1 MIIDGFVQQLP
12 DIDPTETEE
21 WLASLDAVVG
31 ARGSTRARYL
41 LSKLLI
47 RARELQVGVPASV
60 STPYVNTIPREQ
72 EQWFPGD
79 ETIERRIRRFIR
91 WNAAVMVIKAN
102 HAADGIGG
110 HLSTF
115 ASSASL
121 YEVGFNHFFRGKE
134 DGLAGD
140 QVYIQGHAAP
150 GIYARAYLEGRLT
163 DDQLDR
169 FRREIGGGGL
179 SSYPHPRLM
188 PDFWE
193 YPTVSMGLGPIN
205 SIYQARFNRYLLNR
219 RIDDT
224 SQSRVWCFLGDGE
237 VDEPETLGSISL
249 AARERL
255 DNLIWVVNCNL
266 QRLDGPVRGNGKII
280 QELEAIF
287 RGAGWNVIKVVWG
300 SRWDELLARDVDG
313 VLLEK
318 MNRTVDG
325 EFQRYA
331 VESGDYIREHFFG
344 PDPRLRKMVEHLS
357 DDDLRMLPRGG
368 HDHRKLY
375 AAYKAAT
382 EQEGA
387 PTVILAKT
395 IKGWALGP
403 DVEGRNATHQ
413 IKKMTM
419 AQLRELRDRLGLHD
433 DIPDGALT
441 DDADPPY
448 IRFKPDSVE
457 HQYLMER
464 RKALDGPVPSRVV
477 RAKRPLVPATDGP
490 FKELYEGSGEQA
502 VSTTTAFTRL
512 LRNLMRDGEF
522 GTRVV
527 PIIPDEARTFGMD
540 AMFREFKIYASQGQ
554 LYEPVDAQLLLSYT
568 EAQDGQI
575 LEEGITEAGSM
586 ASFTAAGTSYT
597 VHSTPMVPFFTF
609 YSMFGFQRVG
619 DLIWAAADARAK
631 GFMLGATA
639 GRTTLLGEGLQHQD
653 GHSHVLAAT
662 VPTIRAYD
670 PAFAYEMATIIR
682 HGITHMF
689 GDGSPGAGED
699 VMYYLTLYNENYP
712 MPPKPDIPDIDRGI
726 VEGLYR
732 WAPAPEGTTHK
743 ATILFS
749 GSMQGGARQAQVELA
764 EHFGVGAELWSATSY
779 KSLRDDALSAERW
792 NRLHPGEQGRTPR
805 VTELLAEGEG
815 PVVAVTDYM
824 TLVPDQIGR
833 WVPRTF
839 VPLGTDGFGRS
850 DTREALRR
858 FFEVDT
864 GHIVVATLWGLARDG
879 VIESSVVDEAIRR
892 YDIDPDAADPR
903 TNWPED

>member
-21 WLASLDAVVG
+21 WMASLDAVVSTHG
-31 ARGSTRARYL
+31 PTRARYL

-60 STPYVNTIPREQ
+60 STPYVNTIPTE
-72 EQWFPGD
+72 EEPWFPGD
-79 ETIERRIRRFIR
+79 DDVERRIRRFIR

-102 HAADGIGG
+102 EAADGIGG

-134 DGLAGD
+134 SGPAGD
-140 QVYIQGHAAP
+140 QVYFQGHAAP

-163 DDQLDR
+163 ESELDR

-193 YPTVSMGLGPIN
+193 FPTVSMGLGPIN
-205 SIYQARFNRYLLNR
+205 SIYQARFNRYLHHR

-224 SQSRVWCFLGDGE
+224 SRSRVWCFLGDGE

-255 DNLIWVVNCNL
+255 DNLVWVVNCNL

-313 VLLEK
+313 VLLNR
-318 MNRTVDG
+318 MNETVDG

-344 PDPRLRKMVEHLS
+344 PDPRLRKLVEHLS
-357 DDDLRMLPRGG
+357 DDDLQSLPRGG

-375 AAYKAAT
+375 AAYRAAT

-395 IKGWALGP
+395 VKGWTLGP

-419 AQLRELRDRLGLHD
+419 QQLRNLRDRLQLTD
-433 DIPDGALT
+433 DIPEEALA
-441 DDADPPY
+441 DDAEPPY
-448 IRFKPDSVE
+448 VRFDPDSTE
-457 HQYLMER
+457 YRYLMDR
-464 RKALDGPVPSRVV
+464 RKALDGSTPMRSTQV
-477 RAKRPLVPATDGP
+477 RRPLTMATDGP
-490 FKELYEGSGEQA
+490 FEEMYEGSGGQE

-512 LRNLMRDGEF
+512 LRNLLRDGEF
-522 GTRVV
+522 GPRVV

-554 LYEPVDAQLLLSYT
+554 QYEPVDAQLLLSYT
-568 EAQDGQI
+568 ESQDGQI

-586 ASFTAAGTSYT
+586 ASFTAAGTSHS
-597 VHSTPMVPFFTF
+597 VHGVPTVPFFTF

-631 GFMLGATA
+631 GFLLGATA

-653 GHSHVLAAT
+653 GHSLVLAAT
-662 VPTIRAYD
+662 VPTVRAYD
-670 PAFAYEMATIIR
+670 PAFAYETAVIIR
-682 HGITHMF
+682 DGIHRMY
-689 GDGSPGAGED
+689 GDGEE
-699 VMYYLTLYNENYP
+699 VMYYLTLYNENYE
-712 MPPKPDIPDIDRGI
+712 MPARPDGVDEGI
-726 VEGLYR
+726 IGGLYR
-732 WAPAPEGTTHK
+732 WAPAPDGTEHE
-743 ATILFS
+743 AAILFS
-749 GSMQGGARQAQVELA
+749 GSMQGGAREAQAELA
-764 EHFGVGAELWSATSY
+764 EHYGVGAELWSATSY
-779 KSLRDDALSAERW
+779 KTLRDDAVADERW
-792 NRLHPGEQGRTPR
+792 NRLHPGEEGRTPR
-805 VTELLAEGEG
+805 VTRLLGEGAG
-815 PVVAVTDYM
+815 PVVAVTDHM
-824 TLVPDQIGR
+824 ALVPDQIAR

-858 FFEVDT
+858 FFEIDT

-879 VIESSVVDEAIRR
+879 KVEASVVEDAIER
-892 YDIDPDAADPR
+892 YGIDTSADDPR
-903 TNWPED
+903 LSWPEL